1 MVQYGCK
8 AAADIM
14 QLLQIGKAGGGLHLL
29 VYRTKLLAGH
39 LRSTAQSCLT
49 N

>member
-8 AAADIM
+8 PVADLV
-14 QLLQIGKAGGGLHLL
+14 QLLQIGKAGGGLDLS

-39 LRSTAQSCLT
+39 LRSNAQSCLRK
-49 N
+49 